1 MKKILKI
8 LVPEF
13 ILNLRYKYK
22 NYLERKRFS
31 KMNLKEVF
39 KEIYINNLWST
50 DKNVKIE
57 NLIRFGFSQ

>member
-22 NYLERKRFS
+22 NYLERKSFQ
-31 KMNLKEVF
+31 K
-39 KEIYINNLWST
+39 
-50 DKNVKIE
+50 
-57 NLIRFGFSQ
+57 